1 MLEFLAWL
9 EATALGD
16 FIRETGR
23 WTYGLTN
30 LVHVLGIA
38 LLFGAITILDLRL
51 VGVWRK
57 IPMSAIAVPTVT
69 VAATGLTV
77 ALISGVFLLSAQAT
91 EYLGNPFLYFKFGA
105 IALGAF
111 NLALLHYSPSWKA
124 LKRGEL
130 PDKLHGRLA
139 LAGGVS
145 LLSWLVAIASGRMIA
160 YW

>member
-38 LLFGAITILDLRL
+38 LLFGAITILALPL

-57 IPMSAIAVPTVT
+57 IPMSAISV
-69 VAATGLTV
+69 
-77 ALISGVFLLSAQAT
+77 LS
-91 EYLGNPFLYFKFGA
+91 
-105 IALGAF
+105 
-111 NLALLHYSPSWKA
+111 
-124 LKRGEL
+124 
-130 PDKLHGRLA
+130 
-139 LAGGVS
+139 
-145 LLSWLVAIASGRMIA
+145 
-160 YW
+160 